1 MGMTQHDKRCELFK
15 GVFLMGFFDEEEG
28 LKAFELLGGKHITDE
43 DSMDVMPDDVRQ
55 EIFNRLQD
63 LTDHLSEI
71 DAVID
76 EYATDWKR
84 ERMAK
89 VDLAIIRLA
98 VYEIVF
104 DEKIPEGVAINE
116 AVEIAKEFGGD
127 SSPSFVNGVLGR
139 ISRKRD

>member
-15 GVFLMGFFDEEEG
+15 GVFLMGFFDEQEG

-43 DSMDVMPDDVRQ
+43 DSMDVLPEDVRQ
-55 EIFNRLQD
+55 EIFTRLQD
-63 LTDHLSEI
+63 LTEHLS
-71 DAVID
+71 DID
-76 EYATDWKR
+76 EIIDRYATDWKR

-98 VYEIVF
+98 VYEITF
-104 DEKIPEGVAINE
+104 DDNIPEGVAINE

>member
-15 GVFLMGFFDEEEG
+15 GVFLMGFFDEQEG

-43 DSMDVMPDDVRQ
+43 DSMDVLPEDVRQ
-55 EIFNRLQD
+55 EIFTRLQD
-63 LTDHLSEI
+63 LTEHLSEI
-71 DAVID
+71 DEIID
-76 EYATDWKR
+76 QNATDWKR

-98 VYEIVF
+98 VYETTF
-104 DEKIPEGVAINE
+104 DDNIPEGVAINE

>member
-15 GVFLMGFFDEEEG
+15 GVFLMGFFDEQEG

-43 DSMDVMPDDVRQ
+43 DSMDVLPEDVRQ
-55 EIFNRLQD
+55 EIFTRLQD
-63 LTDHLSEI
+63 LTEHLNEI
-71 DAVID
+71 DEIID
-76 EYATDWKR
+76 QNATDWKR

-98 VYEIVF
+98 VYETTF
-104 DEKIPEGVAINE
+104 DDNIPEGVAINE

>member
-15 GVFLMGFFDEEEG
+15 GVFLLNFFDEQEG
-28 LKAFELLGGKHITDE
+28 LRAFELLGGKHITDE
-43 DSMDVMPDDVRQ
+43 DSMEVMPDDVRQ
-55 EIFNRLQD
+55 EIFERLQD
-63 LTDHLSEI
+63 LTEHLSEI
-71 DAVID
+71 DEIID
-76 EYATDWKR
+76 ENATDWKR
-84 ERMAK
+84 KRMAK

-98 VYEIVF
+98 VYEIKF
-104 DEKIPEGVAINE
+104 DENIPEGVAINE

>member
-15 GVFLMGFFDEEEG
+15 GVFLMGFFDEQEG

-43 DSMDVMPDDVRQ
+43 DSMDVLPEDVRQ
-55 EIFNRLQD
+55 EVFTRLQD
-63 LTDHLSEI
+63 LTEHLSEI
-71 DAVID
+71 DEIID
-76 EYATDWKR
+76 RNATDWKR

-98 VYEIVF
+98 VYETTF
-104 DEKIPEGVAINE
+104 DDNIPEGVAINE

>member
-15 GVFLMGFFDEEEG
+15 GVFLMGFFDEQEG

-43 DSMDVMPDDVRQ
+43 DSMDVLPEDVRQ
-55 EIFNRLQD
+55 EIFTRLQD
-63 LTDHLSEI
+63 LTEHLSEI
-71 DAVID
+71 DEIID
-76 EYATDWKR
+76 RYATDWKR

-98 VYEIVF
+98 VYETTF
-104 DEKIPEGVAINE
+104 DDNIPEGVAINE

>member
-1 MGMTQHDKRCELFK
+1 MTQHDKRCELFK
-15 GVFLMGFFDEEEG
+15 GVFLMGFFDEQEG

-43 DSMDVMPDDVRQ
+43 DSMDVLPEDVRQ
-55 EIFNRLQD
+55 EIFTRLQD
-63 LTDHLSEI
+63 LTEHLSEI
-71 DAVID
+71 DEIID
-76 EYATDWKR
+76 QNATDWKR

-98 VYEIVF
+98 VYETTF
-104 DEKIPEGVAINE
+104 DDNIPEGVAINE
-116 AVEIAKEFGGD
+116 AVEIAREFGGD

>member
-15 GVFLMGFFDEEEG
+15 GVFLMGFFDEQEG

-43 DSMDVMPDDVRQ
+43 DSMDVLPEDVRQ
-55 EIFNRLQD
+55 EIFTRLQD
-63 LTDHLSEI
+63 LTEHLSEI
-71 DAVID
+71 DEIID
-76 EYATDWKR
+76 ENATDWKR
-84 ERMAK
+84 KRMAK

-98 VYEIVF
+98 VYEIKF
-104 DEKIPEGVAINE
+104 DENIPEGVAINE